1 MGYQLQNRQAP
12 MSKSAYHAGMNTPDP
27 DRSAPRLL
35 GFDVPDLQADV
46 DPEEDEAITAMLD
59 VEPSAQWLVVFRR
72 QVEALKG
79 ELGLARV
86 LMSGRTIRFYGSVSD
101 SRRLANE
108 VAGLIHD
115 VTAELRGNG
124 RTRADA
130 HARRD

>member
-1 MGYQLQNRQAP
+1 MT
-12 MSKSAYHAGMNTPDP
+12 TPDP

-46 DPEEDEAITAMLD
+46 DPAEDEAITAMLD
-59 VEPSAQWLVVFRR
+59 IEPSEPWLRVFDR

-79 ELGLARV
+79 ELGLAGV
-86 LMSGRTIRFYGSVSD
+86 LVSGRTLRFYGSVAD

-108 VAGLIHD
+108 VTRLIHD
-115 VTAELRGNG
+115 VTAELRGNE
-124 RTRADA
+124 RMRADA